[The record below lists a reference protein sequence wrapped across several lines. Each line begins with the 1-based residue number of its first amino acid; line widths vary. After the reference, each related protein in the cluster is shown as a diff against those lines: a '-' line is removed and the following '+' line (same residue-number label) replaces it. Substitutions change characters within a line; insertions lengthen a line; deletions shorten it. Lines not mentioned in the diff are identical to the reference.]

1 MDQEQFEALKT
12 DYILGMLEDKQIDKM
27 DEFLANNPKLIK
39 ELDELKTLL
48 DFDTVE
54 LPESSEEKMDKK
66 FYAFLKEQ
74 NANQSQIQGS
84 LTEKLKS
91 LFSLHHLQG
100 KLVYG
105 LAILALGFFVG
116 KGFYAKP
123 AIENLNTN
131 QVNAE
136 TENVRSQLVLELIDE
151 PSANKRLK
159 AVNEASKLND
169 ATDQIIKALFITLN
183 NDDNVNVRLAA
194 IESLMRYA
202 DKPIVREGLIKS
214 ITNQDSP
221 LVQVALAD
229 VMVSLQDKNSIDPLK
244 ELLNQ
249 PDVNSAVKE
258 KLNASIKEI
267 I

>member
-1 MDQEQFEALKT
+1 MDKKRFEDLKA
-12 DYILGMLEDKQIDKM
+12 DYILGKLTDEQLNEIE
-27 DEFLANNPKLIK
+27 EFLMDNPKLIK
-39 ELDELKTLL
+39 ELDEFKNLI
-48 DFDTVE
+48 DFDE
-54 LPESSEEKMDKK
+54 IEIPEEAEERMDAK
-66 FYAFLKEQ
+66 FYEFLKNKKAKVQ
-74 NANQSQIQGS
+74 TSKISFTDKLRSFFSADRWQS
-84 LTEKLKS
+84 
-91 LFSLHHLQG
+91 

-116 KGFYAKP
+116 KGFNFAASTTSQDTIYA
-123 AIENLNTN
+123 
-131 QVNAE
+131 NAE
-136 TENVRSQLVLELIDE
+136 TEKVRSQLVLELIE
-151 PSANKRLK
+151 QPSANKRLK

-169 ATDQIIKALFITLN
+169 ATEQVIKALFITLN

-194 IESLMRYA
+194 IESLMRYS
-202 DKPIVREGLIKS
+202 DKPIVRQGLIKS

-249 PDVNSAVKE
+249 PDVNSAVKQ
-258 KLNASIKEI
+258 KIDATIKEI